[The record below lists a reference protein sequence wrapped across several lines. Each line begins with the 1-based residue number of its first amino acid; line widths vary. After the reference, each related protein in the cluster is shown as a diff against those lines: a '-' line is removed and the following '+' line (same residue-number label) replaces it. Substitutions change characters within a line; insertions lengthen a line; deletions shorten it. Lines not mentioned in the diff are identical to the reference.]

1 MTTTT
6 ARPAIPH
13 VGIPGLRLVRSEFRK
28 IRTTNA
34 WWLFGIASLVITG
47 LTLWINLARAASD
60 IAFARTAALAP
71 KFPPGASPDQVAEA
85 QAQFAR
91 AHDLHQVSIN
101 SAGSIFT
108 SGQFFGLML
117 VMLLGILVITNEFQY
132 QTATATF
139 LTTPQR
145 TRVVIGKL
153 FAVLLL
159 GFVFWLVSR
168 AVSFAAGLLFFNNV
182 GLTNSL
188 AEWPVQ
194 RALIFNLLAYLFAPV
209 LGCLVLAQIGLLL
222 LLGVVLFLK
231 LEPDRPFLAGAALVL
246 PFAKPHLLVLFW
258 LAVFLW
264 SLDRRKW
271 AVLSGLATA
280 TVFATLMVLWFDP
293 AVFQHYRMHLATA
306 SIEGEFIPSFPGVLR
321 LLFFRR
327 HFWVQFVPLVLGV
340 IWCCTHYLTRRS
352 NWEWRRDAA
361 IVMAISVVCAPYGWL
376 TDDAVLLPAILQA
389 AVWIYAQRTPG
400 TVGAWLPPIAFAL
413 FNGLLLLMLAFR
425 VPLQSGLYFWS
436 SLLWASWCLYGY
448 SRRTASPKLGLVL

>member
-1 MTTTT
+1 VENT
-6 ARPAIPH
+6 
-13 VGIPGLRLVRSEFRK
+13 LRKLIK
-28 IRTTNA
+28 
-34 WWLFGIASLVITG
+34 
-47 LTLWINLARAASD
+47 
-60 IAFARTAALAP
+60 AL
-71 KFPPGASPDQVAEA
+71 
-85 QAQFAR
+85 
-91 AHDLHQVSIN
+91 
-101 SAGSIFT
+101 
-108 SGQFFGLML
+108 
-117 VMLLGILVITNEFQY
+117 ILVIAAVCVVVVRSDDIRANLSKRDFAEYWAGGRLLLLHQNPY
-132 QTATATF
+132 SSTAF
-139 LTTPQR
+139 VELLKQNGLTISEALTPR
-145 TRVVIGKL
+145 TPPWSLPI
-153 FAVLLL
+153 LLPL
-159 GFVFWLVSR
+159 GFVNPFWGWILWT
-168 AVSFAAGLLFFNNV
+168 AASV
-182 GLTNSL
+182 
-188 AEWPVQ
+188 A
-194 RALIFNLLAYLFAPV
+194 ALIISVRLCASMFGRDPAFRFRFNLLAYLFAPV